1 MINFKQ
7 EIAYICSPYRG
18 DIKRNKEYARELTKK
33 ALDAG
38 YVPITPHLYLT
49 EVLDD
54 EKEIERTI
62 GLTAG
67 LTLLRA
73 CDKILIGKRYGIS
86 SGMITEIE
94 TAKAKNI
101 EELDLEACYE
111 EK

>member
-1 MINFKQ
+1 MIKFKK
-7 EIAYICSPYRG
+7 EIVYICSPYRG
-18 DIKRNKEYARELTKK
+18 DIKRNKQYARELTKK

-38 YVPITPHLYLT
+38 YTPITPHLYLT

-54 EKEIERTI
+54 DKEIERI
-62 GLTAG
+62 KGLTAG

-73 CDKILIGKRYGIS
+73 CDKILIGKKYGIS

-101 EELDLEACYE
+101 KELDLEACYE
-111 EK
+111 KE